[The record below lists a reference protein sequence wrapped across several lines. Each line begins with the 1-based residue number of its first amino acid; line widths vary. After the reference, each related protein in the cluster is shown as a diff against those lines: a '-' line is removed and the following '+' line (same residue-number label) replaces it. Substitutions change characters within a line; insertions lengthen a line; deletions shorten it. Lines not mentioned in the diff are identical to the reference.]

1 MSHTVRIEK
10 KQVQMIAH
18 RGLSGLERENTCAA
32 FVAAGNRSYF
42 GIETDIHKT
51 KDGQFIVFHDDTT
64 MRLTDLDWVVEERT
78 LVELRA
84 LRLKDMDGKIRGD
97 LVLPTLQEYIRI
109 CKKYDKTA
117 VLELKNPF
125 QRKDIVAVV
134 EIIRQ
139 EAWLKNTVF
148 ISFDLGNMIHLRKLL
163 PEQPL
168 QYLVKE
174 LSEEAK
180 ANLVKYA
187 LDLDIKYSN
196 LTADQVEELHCMGR
210 KVNVWTVDDPKIA
223 VLLVQMG
230 VDYITSNIL
239 E

>member
-1 MSHTVRIEK
+1 MGHTVRIEK

-117 VLELKNPF
+117 VPELKNPF

-139 EAWLKNTVF
+139 EEWLKNTVF
-148 ISFDLGNMIHLRKLL
+148 ISFDLGNMVHLRKLL

-174 LSEEAK
+174 LTEEAK

-196 LTADQVEELHCMGR
+196 LTADQVEELHRLGR

-223 VLLVQMG
+223 ALLVQMG

>member
-1 MSHTVRIEK
+1 MGHTVRIEK

-51 KDGQFIVFHDDTT
+51 KDGQFVVFHDDTT

-139 EAWLKNTVF
+139 EEWLKNTVF
-148 ISFDLGNMIHLRKLL
+148 ISFDLGNMVHLRKLL

-174 LSEEAK
+174 LTEEAK
-180 ANLVKYA
+180 ANLLKYA

-196 LTADQVEELHCMGR
+196 LTADQVEELHRMGR
-210 KVNVWTVDDPKIA
+210 KVNVWTVDDPKVA
-223 VLLVQMG
+223 ALLVQMG

>member
-1 MSHTVRIEK
+1 MGHTVRIEK
-10 KQVQMIAH
+10 KHVQMIAH

-51 KDGQFIVFHDDTT
+51 KDGQFIVFHDDSTL
-64 MRLTDLDWVVEERT
+64 RLTDLDWNVEERT

-84 LRLKDMDGKIRGD
+84 LRLRDTDGKIRGD
-97 LVLPTLQEYIRI
+97 LLLPTLPEYIRI
-109 CKKYDKTA
+109 CKKYEKTA

-134 EIIRQ
+134 ETIRQ
-139 EAWLKNTVF
+139 EGWLKNTVF

-174 LSEEAK
+174 LTDEVK
-180 ANLVKYA
+180 ANLVEYA

-196 LTADQVEELHCMGR
+196 LTADQVEELHRMGR

-230 VDYITSNIL
+230 VDYITTNIL

>member
-1 MSHTVRIEK
+1 MGHTVRIEK
-10 KQVQMIAH
+10 QQVQMIAH

-51 KDGQFIVFHDDTT
+51 KDGQFVVFHDDTA
-64 MRLTDLDWVVEERT
+64 MRLTDLGWIVEERT

-84 LRLKDMDGKIRGD
+84 LRLRDLDGNIRGD

-109 CKKYDKTA
+109 CEKYEKTA

-125 QRKDIVAVV
+125 QRKDIVSVV

-139 EAWLKNTVF
+139 EGWLKHTVF

-174 LSEEAK
+174 LTEEAK

-196 LTADQVEELHCMGR
+196 LTADQVEELHRMGR

-230 VDYITSNIL
+230 VDYITTNIL

>member
-1 MSHTVRIEK
+1 MGHTVRIEK

-32 FVAAGNRSYF
+32 FVAAGNCSYF

-51 KDGQFIVFHDDTT
+51 KDGQFIVFHDDTA
-64 MRLTDLDWVVEERT
+64 MRLTDLDWVVEECT

-84 LRLKDMDGKIRGD
+84 LRLKDLDGKIRGD

-139 EAWLKNTVF
+139 EEWLKNTVF
-148 ISFDLGNMIHLRKLL
+148 ISFDLGNMVHLRKLL

-174 LSEEAK
+174 LTEEAK
-180 ANLVKYA
+180 ANLLKYA

-196 LTADQVEELHCMGR
+196 LTADQVEELHRLGR

-223 VLLVQMG
+223 ALLVQMG

>member
-1 MSHTVRIEK
+1 MGHTVRIEK

-97 LVLPTLQEYIRI
+97 LVVPTLQEYIRI

-139 EAWLKNTVF
+139 EAWLKHTVF

>member
-1 MSHTVRIEK
+1 MVETIKNEK
-10 KQVQMIAH
+10 NLVKMIAH

-51 KDGQFIVFHDDTT
+51 RDGQFVVFHDDNTQ
-64 MRLTDLDWVVEERT
+64 RLTDLDWIVEEHT
-78 LVELRA
+78 LAELRVLG
-84 LRLKDMDGKIRGD
+84 LRDLDGNIRGD
-97 LVLPTLQEYIRI
+97 LVMPTLQEYLRI

-125 QRKDIVAVV
+125 QKQDIEAVV

-139 EAWLKNTVF
+139 ESWLENTVF
-148 ISFDLGNMIHLRKLL
+148 ISFDLENMIHLRNLL
-163 PEQPL
+163 PGHPL

-174 LSEEAK
+174 LTEETK
-180 ANLVKYA
+180 DNLVKYE
-187 LDLDIKYSN
+187 LELDIKYTGISP
-196 LTADQVEELHCMGR
+196 AQVDEIHRLGR
-210 KVNVWTVDDPKIA
+210 KVNVWTVNDCKSAEELI
-223 VLLVQMG
+223 QMG
-230 VDYITSNIL
+230 VDYITTNIL

>member
-1 MSHTVRIEK
+1 MGHTVRIEK
-10 KQVQMIAH
+10 KHVQMIAH

-51 KDGQFIVFHDDTT
+51 KDGQFVVFHDDTAL
-64 MRLTDLDWVVEERT
+64 RLTDLDWVVEERT

-84 LRLKDMDGKIRGD
+84 LRLKDMDGNIRGD

-109 CKKYDKTA
+109 CKKYEKTA

-125 QRKDIVAVV
+125 QMEDIVAVV

-139 EAWLKNTVF
+139 EGWLDHTIF
-148 ISFDLGNMIHLRKLL
+148 ISFYLENMLHLRKLL
-163 PEQPL
+163 SEQPL

-174 LSEEAK
+174 LTDEVK
-180 ANLVKYA
+180 ANLVEYA
-187 LDLDIKYSN
+187 LDLDIKYSGIS
-196 LTADQVEELHCMGR
+196 AAQVEELHRLGR
-210 KVNVWTVDDPKIA
+210 KVNVWTVDDPRSA
-223 VLLVQMG
+223 ELLVQMG

>member
-1 MSHTVRIEK
+1 MGHTVRIEK
-10 KQVQMIAH
+10 KHVRMIAH

-51 KDGQFIVFHDDTT
+51 KDGQFVVFHDDTAL
-64 MRLTDLDWVVEERT
+64 RLTDLDWVVEERT

-84 LRLKDMDGKIRGD
+84 LRLRDMDGNIRGD

-109 CKKYDKTA
+109 CKKYEKTA

-125 QRKDIVAVV
+125 QRKDIVSVV

-139 EAWLKNTVF
+139 EGWLKHTVF

-168 QYLVKE
+168 QFLVTE
-174 LSEEAK
+174 LTEETK

-187 LDLDIKYSN
+187 LDLDIKYSGIS
-196 LTADQVEELHCMGR
+196 AAQVEQLHSLGL

-223 VLLVQMG
+223 MLLVQMG
-230 VDYITSNIL
+230 VDYITTNIL

>member
-139 EAWLKNTVF
+139 EEWLKNTVF
-148 ISFDLGNMIHLRKLL
+148 ISFDLGNMVHLRKLL

-174 LSEEAK
+174 LTEEAK
-180 ANLVKYA
+180 ANLLKYA

-196 LTADQVEELHCMGR
+196 LTADQVEELHRMGR
-210 KVNVWTVDDPKIA
+210 KVNVWTVDDPKVA

>member
-1 MSHTVRIEK
+1 MGHTVRIEK
-10 KQVQMIAH
+10 KHVRMIAH

-51 KDGQFIVFHDDTT
+51 KDGQFVVFHDDTAL
-64 MRLTDLDWVVEERT
+64 RLTNLDWVVEECT

-84 LRLKDMDGKIRGD
+84 LRLRDMDGNIRGD

-109 CKKYDKTA
+109 CKKYEKTA

-125 QRKDIVAVV
+125 QRKDIVSVV

-139 EAWLKNTVF
+139 EGWLKHTVF

-168 QYLVKE
+168 QFLVKE
-174 LSEEAK
+174 LTEETK

-187 LDLDIKYSN
+187 LDLDIKYSGIS
-196 LTADQVEELHCMGR
+196 AAQVERLHSLGR

-223 VLLVQMG
+223 MLLVQMG
-230 VDYITSNIL
+230 VDYITTNIL

>member
-1 MSHTVRIEK
+1 MGHTVRIEK
-10 KQVQMIAH
+10 KHVQMIAH
-18 RGLSGLERENTCAA
+18 RGLSGLEQENTCAA

-51 KDGQFIVFHDDTT
+51 KDGQFVVFHDDTT
-64 MRLTDLDWVVEERT
+64 MRLTDLDWIVEART

-84 LRLKDMDGKIRGD
+84 LRLRDMDGNIRGD
-97 LVLPTLQEYIRI
+97 LMLPTLQEYLRI
-109 CKKYDKTA
+109 CKKYEKTA

-139 EAWLKNTVF
+139 EGWLDHTVF

-174 LSEEAK
+174 LTEEAK

-187 LDLDIKYSN
+187 LDLDIKYSS
-196 LTADQVEELHCMGR
+196 LTADQVEELHSMGR

-230 VDYITSNIL
+230 VDYITTNIL

>member
-1 MSHTVRIEK
+1 MGHTVRIEK

-139 EAWLKNTVF
+139 EEWLKNTVF
-148 ISFDLGNMIHLRKLL
+148 ISFDLGNMVHLRKLL

-174 LSEEAK
+174 LTEEAK

-196 LTADQVEELHCMGR
+196 LTADQVEELHRLGR

-223 VLLVQMG
+223 ALLVQMG

>member
-1 MSHTVRIEK
+1 MGHTVRIEK
-10 KQVQMIAH
+10 KNVRMIAH

-51 KDGQFIVFHDDTT
+51 KDGQFVVFHDDTA
-64 MRLTDLDWVVEERT
+64 MRLTDLDWIVEERT

-84 LRLKDMDGKIRGD
+84 LRLRDLDGNIRGD

-109 CKKYDKTA
+109 CKKYEKTA

-125 QRKDIVAVV
+125 QRKDIVSVV

-139 EAWLKNTVF
+139 EGWLKHTVF

-174 LSEEAK
+174 LTEEAK

-196 LTADQVEELHCMGR
+196 LSADQVEALHGLGR

-230 VDYITSNIL
+230 VDYITTNIL

>member
-1 MSHTVRIEK
+1 MGHTVRIEK
-10 KQVQMIAH
+10 KHVQMIAH

-51 KDGQFIVFHDDTT
+51 KDGQFVVFHDDTA
-64 MRLTDLDWVVEERT
+64 MRLTDLDWIVEERT

-84 LRLKDMDGKIRGD
+84 LRLKDMDGNIRGD

-109 CKKYDKTA
+109 CKKYEKTA

-125 QRKDIVAVV
+125 QRKDIVSVV

-139 EAWLKNTVF
+139 EGWLKHTVF

-174 LSEEAK
+174 LTEEAK

-196 LTADQVEELHCMGR
+196 LTADQVEELHRMGR

-230 VDYITSNIL
+230 VDYITTNIL

>member
-51 KDGQFIVFHDDTT
+51 KDGQFIVFHDDAT

-139 EAWLKNTVF
+139 EEWLKNTVF
-148 ISFDLGNMIHLRKLL
+148 ISFDLGNMVHLRKLL
-163 PEQPL
+163 PEQSL

-174 LSEEAK
+174 LTEEAK
-180 ANLVKYA
+180 ANLLKYA

-196 LTADQVEELHCMGR
+196 LTADQVEELHRMGR
-210 KVNVWTVDDPKIA
+210 KVNVWTVDDPKVA

>member
-1 MSHTVRIEK
+1 MGHTVRIEK
-10 KQVQMIAH
+10 KHVQMIAH

-51 KDGQFIVFHDDTT
+51 KDGQFIVFHDDSTL
-64 MRLTDLDWVVEERT
+64 RLTDLDWNVEERT

-84 LRLKDMDGKIRGD
+84 LRLRDTDGKIRGD
-97 LVLPTLQEYIRI
+97 LLLPTLPEYIRI
-109 CKKYDKTA
+109 CKKYEKTA

-134 EIIRQ
+134 ETIRQ
-139 EAWLKNTVF
+139 EGWLKNTVF
-148 ISFDLGNMIHLRKLL
+148 ISFDLGNMSHLRKLL

-174 LSEEAK
+174 LTEEAK
-180 ANLVKYA
+180 ANLLKYA

-196 LTADQVEELHCMGR
+196 LTADQVEELHRMGR

-230 VDYITSNIL
+230 VDYITTNIL

>member
-1 MSHTVRIEK
+1 MGHTVRIEK

-97 LVLPTLQEYIRI
+97 LVVPTLQEYIRI

-139 EAWLKNTVF
+139 EAWLKHTVF
-148 ISFDLGNMIHLRKLL
+148 ISFDLGNMIHLRKPL